1 MSPCAAAW
9 VSSQVACANESE
21 LVSFWACACIVFSIK
36 VKLMSGP
43 AQSLADL
50 VGQVPSSLRV
60 AQAGQEAAALRQPAG
75 MACGMCM
82 AVQLLPGQPD
92 GPWVLAGYEDGTL
105 ALWDLAAPERPAA
118 LVRPHSE
125 SVMALAVDA
134 SGQGE
139 ARCNPLLF
147 RGSPS
152 TLGQPI
158 CMLQAV

>member
-1 MSPCAAAW
+1 MCLCAIPCSLG
-9 VSSQVACANESE
+9 VLPGGFCKQVRTASC
-21 LVSFWACACIVFSIK
+21 ACACIELV
-36 VKLMSGP
+36 SGP
-43 AQSLADL
+43 EQSLADLVGSEHSLADL

-105 ALWDLAAPERPAA
+105 ALWDLAAPARPAA

-139 ARCNPLLF
+139 AR
-147 RGSPS
+147 
-152 TLGQPI
+152 
-158 CMLQAV
+158 